1 MCTLSFIPTDTGYI
15 FTHNR
20 DEHFLRESALAPA
33 FYKTENGGLVYPK
46 DGKAGGTWIASDGS
60 TTTCLLNGAFQKHKH
75 QPPYQKSRG
84 IVLLESFGYH
94 SSTFGSTYDFTGI
107 EPFTILRVK
116 NLEAPL
122 ELRWDGKHV
131 HETIRERKPM
141 ILSSATL
148 YDQESQLE
156 RETLFHN
163 FLTRNPAPTP
173 ASIFTFHGLK
183 HSGKEE
189 QDFIMERESG
199 VKTLSVSQVIVHL
212 QQMQFAYADKLN
224 HKFHWLG
231 LSA

>member
-1 MCTLSFIPTDTGYI
+1 MCTLSFIPTNNGYI

-33 FYKTENGGLVYPK
+33 IYNTESGELIYPK
-46 DGKAGGTWIASDGS
+46 DGRAGGTWIASDGI
-60 TTTCLLNGAFQKHKH
+60 TTICLLNGAFEKHKH

-84 IVLLESFGYH
+84 LVLLESFIYN
-94 SSTFGSTYDFTGI
+94 SSAFGSTYDFTGI

-116 NLEAPL
+116 SLEAPL
-122 ELRWDGKHV
+122 ELRWDGKNV

-148 YDQESQLE
+148 YDEES
-156 RETLFHN
+156 RNKRNALFN
-163 FLTRNPAPTP
+163 EFLSRNPSPTP
-173 ASIFTFHGLK
+173 ASVFIFHGLK
-183 HSGKEE
+183 HIGK
-189 QDFIMERESG
+189 QDHDFIMERESG
-199 VKTLSVSQVIVHL
+199 VKTLSVSQVIVDL
-212 QQMQFAYADKLN
+212 QRMQFAYADKLN